1 MEGIADVSWCIIHSY
16 GLAKLCVASS
26 PCKRNRDW
34 DCVNFSPSCSI
45 YNRKDWK
52 RALLSVVKSMKQIID
67 RHESRPNAM
76 KRLNRYVILR
86 FLCWGGDIAFFSI
99 SPRDGLSQER
109 ERRNAWRWRTKRLE
123 RMRRYYVLHIGITSV
138 ANQNCNL
145 IEQSL
150 NRNPRSSQ
158 SHRSFCLAIREMTS
172 RRFRLLRKIPRDNC

>member
-1 MEGIADVSWCIIHSY
+1 MSVQAKQRLGLCKFFSLMQHLQQEG
-16 GLAKLCVASS
+16 LKT
-26 PCKRNRDW
+26 R
-34 DCVNFSPSCSI
+34 
-45 YNRKDWK
+45 
-52 RALLSVVKSMKQIID
+52 VVVDTKKHETDID

-76 KRLNRYVILR
+76 KRLNRYIILR

-158 SHRSFCLAIREMTS
+158 SHRSSSLPMREMTS
-172 RRFRLLRKIPRDNC
+172 RRFRLPRKIPRDNC